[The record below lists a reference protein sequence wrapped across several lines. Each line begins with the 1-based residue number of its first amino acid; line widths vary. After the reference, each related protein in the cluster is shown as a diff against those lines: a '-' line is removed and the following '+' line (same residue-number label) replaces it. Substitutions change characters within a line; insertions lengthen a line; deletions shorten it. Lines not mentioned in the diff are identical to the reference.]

1 MALSK
6 TQIDKTELFENMPV
20 PKAVGKLIV
29 PTVLSSLVMVLY
41 NLADTFFVGM
51 LNDPLET
58 GAVTLAATVL
68 LAFNAVNNLFGVGC
82 ASLISRS
89 LGIKDYDTA
98 RKTGAFGFWGAIFA
112 GLLFSLVCTA
122 AKSPLLS
129 LLGASGDIVK
139 PTADYMFW
147 TVTLGA
153 VPAILNVVIAQLV
166 KAEGMALHVSI
177 GTMSGCLLN
186 MVLDPIFILPWGLNM
201 GAAGA
206 GCATFISNCVACL
219 YFFVMMIAKRGSIVL
234 NVSPKNFVIRKD
246 IVKEVF
252 GVGLPA
258 SVQNLLNVTGMTVL
272 NNFMAAYGA
281 EAVSAIGIAHK
292 LGMIPMYVSMGMS
305 QGVMPL
311 VGYNYASGNRKR
323 MRDSV
328 IYTAK
333 LSVGFTTAAVILY
346 IIFSK
351 QIVSAFM
358 QNPKVVEYGSA
369 FLIGQTIAT
378 LFLNIDFLGVGVFQA
393 CGMGKLSLIF
403 AILRK
408 IVLEIPALFVLN
420 KIWPMYGLAYAG
432 VVSEVVLSTVAV
444 IQLKKILNEKTGS
457 REL

>member
-1 MALSK
+1 
-6 TQIDKTELFENMPV
+6 MPV
-20 PKAVGKLIV
+20 PKAVGKLAV

-89 LGIKDYDTA
+89 LGVKDMDTA
-98 RKTGAFGFWGAIFA
+98 KKTGAFGFYGAIIA
-112 GLLFSLVCTA
+112 GILFSLLCTV
-122 AKSPLLS
+122 AKSPLLT
-129 LLGASGDIVK
+129 LLGASGEITE
-139 PTADYMFW
+139 PTSDYLFW

-153 VPAILNVVIAQLV
+153 VPAILNVVISQLV
-166 KAEGMALHVSI
+166 KAEGLALHASI
-177 GTMSGCLLN
+177 GTMSGCFLN
-186 MVLDPIFILPWGLNM
+186 MILDPIFILPWGLGM

-206 GCATFISNCVACL
+206 GCATMISNTVACL
-219 YFFVMMIAKRGSIVL
+219 YFFVMMAAKRGKIVL
-234 NVSPKNFVIRKD
+234 DVHPKNFTVKKQ

-272 NNFMAAYGA
+272 NNFMAAYGP

-292 LGMIPMYVSMGMS
+292 MGMIPMYVSMGMS

-311 VGYNYASGNRKR
+311 VGYNFASGNKRR

-328 IYTAK
+328 LYTAK
-333 LSVGFTTAAVILY
+333 LSVGFTGISVALY
-346 IIFSK
+346 LIFARQIIG
-351 QIVSAFM
+351 AFM
-358 QNPKVVEYGSA
+358 QNPQVVEYGA
-369 FLIGQTIAT
+369 RFLLGQTLAT

-393 CGMGKLSLIF
+393 CGMGKLSLLF

-420 KIWPMYGLAYAG
+420 RLFPMYGLAYAG

-444 IQLKKILNEKTGS
+444 LELRKIIRIEPEAGS
-457 REL
+457 AADRKNT